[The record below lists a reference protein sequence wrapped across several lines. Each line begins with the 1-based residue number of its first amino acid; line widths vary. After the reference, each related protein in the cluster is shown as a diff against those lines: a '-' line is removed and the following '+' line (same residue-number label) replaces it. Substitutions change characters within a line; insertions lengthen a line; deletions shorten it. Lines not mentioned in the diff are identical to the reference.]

1 MRWAAGEAHALP
13 FIERLPGGFDAV
25 VRERGAGLSVGQK
38 QLIAFA
44 RALAFDP
51 SILILDEATSSID
64 TETEQLIQKAL
75 DRLLEGRTSVVIAH
89 RLSTIQKADRI
100 LVLHKGEV
108 RELGHPPGAARPA
121 GHLLPP
127 LPASVQGPGDG
138 DPAGVGLCWIEPRF
152 EPLAQRVQC
161 APQLKPWR
169 TSMARNSSRFLI
181 SLAAAALL
189 SALPAAAQFSGVTL
203 PPSGNNQYGSVTQG
217 IGLVRVTIEYNSPHV
232 HSPTGEDR
240 HGKIW
245 GGLVPFG
252 MANLGFGSC
261 GDQCPWR
268 GGANENTVFTTS
280 HDVKIQGQPLPA
292 GSYGVHF
299 IPGPEEWTIAFSK
312 NHTSWGSYFYDVKED
327 ALRVKAKPEKSEYHE
342 WLTYEFTERTPDRA
356 TAALKWED
364 LQVPFTIAVDDTAS
378 LYMDNLRSELRSSPG
393 FSWQN
398 WHAAARYCLENCRT
412 TRRTW
417 RRPWP
422 GRRRRPTVPESARRA

>member
-1 MRWAAGEAHALP
+1 
-13 FIERLPGGFDAV
+13 
-25 VRERGAGLSVGQK
+25 
-38 QLIAFA
+38 
-44 RALAFDP
+44 
-51 SILILDEATSSID
+51 
-64 TETEQLIQKAL
+64 
-75 DRLLEGRTSVVIAH
+75 
-89 RLSTIQKADRI
+89 
-100 LVLHKGEV
+100 
-108 RELGHPPGAARPA
+108 
-121 GHLLPP
+121 
-127 LPASVQGPGDG
+127 
-138 DPAGVGLCWIEPRF
+138 
-152 EPLAQRVQC
+152 
-161 APQLKPWR
+161 
-169 TSMARNSSRFLI
+169 MARSFFRFLTP
-181 SLAAAALL
+181 LAAAAILTV
-189 SALPAAAQFSGVTL
+189 SSAAADPGVTL

-217 IGLVRVTIEYNSPHV
+217 IGLVRVSIEYNSPHV

-280 HDVKIQGQPLPA
+280 HDVKVQGQPLPA

-312 NHTSWGSYFYDVKED
+312 NHTSWGSYFYDAKED

-342 WLTYEFTERTPDRA
+342 WLTYEFTERTPERA

-364 LQVPFTIAVDDTAS
+364 LQVPFTIAVDDATS

-398 WHAAARYCLENCRT
+398 WQAAARYCLENCKDNKKNLEEAMAWAEKAARGPGVGQENFT
-412 TRRTW
+412 TLGTLADLQAANGRAEDARKTMDQALNLPGTTPLEIHQYG
-417 RRPWP
+417 RGLQGQKKNEEALKVFQLNAKRFPNAWP
-422 GRRRRPTVPESARRA
+422 VHLGLARGHAALGHKKEALAEARLALKQAPDENSRKNVEALIQQIEAGQGT